1 MGAPENTVAEKSFLY
16 ESVSEQL
23 RHHIHQGNYRTG
35 DKLPSVREL
44 SRLFRV
50 SINTILQ
57 CFRQLEADGLIYR
70 NPRAGVFVS
79 EQLPRHQDHP
89 VVTPLFSLLPVEVS
103 LSEEILSYME
113 PHVDQDTL
121 KLGIAMPD
129 PAIMPVSKVM
139 HAFREV
145 SRNQPD
151 SAWQYIHPRGE
162 ERLVHQL
169 ARRSLNYPVPLSDSD
184 IIATNGCMEAIELAL
199 RAVTRPGD
207 TIAIETPTYYGAL
220 LALEVM
226 GRRVL
231 PVPTDPVTGI
241 DLQGLERAFRQGQ
254 VAGCLVS
261 ANAQNPLGS
270 VMPAE
275 RRETLASMAARH
287 QVPIIEN
294 DIWGDSVFGE
304 PLPPIKAFDK
314 DGMVL
319 YCNSFSKTLMPGMR
333 LGWVAP
339 GRFFHRV
346 MELKQVTSITT
357 ASLPQL
363 VMGRL
368 IESGFY
374 HQHLRQ
380 LRLRLHEQVGDMSAL
395 IRQYFPT
402 GTRITRPAGG
412 CVLWVELPGGLD
424 TSQLFSSALVQG
436 IHIFPGRVFSPG
448 PRHTN
453 CLRIN
458 AGSPRS
464 PRLELAVRKLGVLCH
479 QQLAH

>member
-1 MGAPENTVAEKSFLY
+1 MAEKSFLY

-23 RHHIHQGNYRTG
+23 RHHIHHGNYKTG
-35 DKLPSVREL
+35 DRLPSVREL

-79 EQLPRHQDHP
+79 EQLPRHREHA

-113 PHVDQDTL
+113 PHVDEDTL

-129 PAIMPVSKVM
+129 PGIMPVRKVM
-139 HAFREV
+139 QAFRDV
-145 SRNQPD
+145 SRSQPD
-151 SAWQYIHPRGE
+151 TAWQYIHPRGE

-184 IIATNGCMEAIELAL
+184 VITTNGCMEAIELAL

-231 PVPTDPVTGI
+231 PIPTDPATGI

-270 VMPAE
+270 MMPVE
-275 RRETLASMAARH
+275 RRQTLASMAARY
-287 QVPIIEN
+287 QVPVIEN
-294 DIWGDSVFGE
+294 DIWGDSVFAE
-304 PLPPIKAFDK
+304 PLPPIKAFDS

-333 LGWVAP
+333 LGWIAP

-368 IESGFY
+368 MESGFY
-374 HQHLRQ
+374 HQHLR
-380 LRLRLHEQVGDMSAL
+380 RLRQRLQVQVADMSAL
-395 IRQYFPT
+395 IRQFFPA
-402 GTRITRPAGG
+402 GTRISQPGGG
-412 CVLWVELPGGLD
+412 CVLWVELPAGLD
-424 TSQLFSSALVQG
+424 TGLLFSAALTQG

-448 PRHTN
+448 PRHAH

-464 PRLELAVRKLGVLCH
+464 ARIDRGIRKLGVLCH
-479 QQLAH
+479 QQLAG